1 MRKVIVS
8 REVATTDATTSKG
21 YIMKGNKGDFMLA
34 KDTEGRFIWVR
45 LNPPKIT
52 KVFNAYDTLQE
63 ALETKVDDGYEV
75 LEINEDD
82 IEINYN
88 F

>member
-8 REVATTDATTSKG
+8 REVTTQDATASKG
-21 YIMKGNKGDFMLA
+21 YIMKGDKGDFMLA
-34 KDTEGRFIWVR
+34 RDAEGRFIWVR
-45 LNPPKIT
+45 LNPPKVT
-52 KVFNAYDTLQE
+52 KVFNAYNTLQE
-63 ALETKVDDGYEV
+63 ALEAKVDDGYEV
-75 LEINEDD
+75 LEIDEDD

>member
-8 REVATTDATTSKG
+8 REVTTEDATLSKG
-21 YIMKGNKGDFMLA
+21 YIMKGDKGDFMLSR
-34 KDTEGRFIWVR
+34 DTEGRFIWVR

-63 ALETKVDDGYEV
+63 ALEAKVDDGYEV
-75 LEINEDD
+75 LEIDEDD

>member
-8 REVATTDATTSKG
+8 REVTTKDATVSKC

-34 KDTEGRFIWVR
+34 RDTEGRFIWVR

-63 ALETKVDDGYEV
+63 ALEAKVEDGYEV
-75 LEINEDD
+75 LEIDEDD
-82 IEINYN
+82 IKIEYD

>member
-1 MRKVIVS
+1 MRKVIIS
-8 REVATTDATTSKG
+8 REVTTNDATLSKG
-21 YIMKGNKGDFMLA
+21 YIMRGNKGDYMLA

-45 LNPPKIT
+45 LNQPKIT
-52 KVFNAYDTLQE
+52 NVYNAYDTLRE
-63 ALETKVDDGYEV
+63 ALEAKVDEGYEV
-75 LEINEDD
+75 LEIDEDD

>member
-1 MRKVIVS
+1 MRKVIIS
-8 REVATTDATTSKG
+8 REVTTKDATTSKG

-34 KDTEGRFIWVR
+34 RDTEGRFIWVR

-52 KVFNAYDTLQE
+52 KIFNAYDTLQE
-63 ALETKVDDGYEV
+63 ALEAKVDDGYEV
-75 LEINEDD
+75 LEIDEDD

>member
-1 MRKVIVS
+1 MKKVIISKEVTTEDARVS
-8 REVATTDATTSKG
+8 NG

-34 KDTEGRFIWVR
+34 RDTEGRFIWVR

-63 ALETKVDDGYEV
+63 ALEAKVNDNYEV
-75 LEINEDD
+75 LEIDEDD

>member
-8 REVATTDATTSKG
+8 REVTTKEATVSKG
-21 YIMKGNKGDFMLA
+21 YIMKGNKGDFILA
-34 KDTEGRFIWVR
+34 RDTEGRFIWVR

-63 ALETKVDDGYEV
+63 ALEAKVDYGYEV
-75 LEINEDD
+75 LEIDEND

>member
-8 REVATTDATTSKG
+8 REVTTQDATVSKG

-34 KDTEGRFIWVR
+34 KDTEGKFIWVR

-52 KVFNAYDTLQE
+52 KIFNAYDTLQE
-63 ALETKVDDGYEV
+63 ALEAKVDKGYEV
-75 LEINEDD
+75 LEIDEDD

>member
-8 REVATTDATTSKG
+8 REVTTQDATVSKG
-21 YIMKGNKGDFMLA
+21 YIMKGKKGDFMLA
-34 KDTEGRFIWVR
+34 KDTEGKFIWVR

-52 KVFNAYDTLQE
+52 KIFNSYDTLQE
-63 ALETKVDDGYEV
+63 ALEAKVNDGYEV
-75 LEINEDD
+75 LEIDEED

>member
-8 REVATTDATTSKG
+8 REVTTQDATASKG
-21 YIMKGNKGDFMLA
+21 YIMKGKKGDFMLA
-34 KDTEGRFIWVR
+34 KDTEGKFIWVR

-52 KVFNAYDTLQE
+52 KIFNAYDTLQE
-63 ALETKVDDGYEV
+63 ALEAKVNDDYEV
-75 LEINEDD
+75 LEIDEDD

>member
-8 REVATTDATTSKG
+8 REVTTKDATTSKG

-34 KDTEGRFIWVR
+34 KDTEGKFIWVR

-52 KVFNAYDTLQE
+52 KIFNAYDTLQE
-63 ALETKVDDGYEV
+63 ALEAKVNDGYEV
-75 LEINEDD
+75 LEIDEDD
-82 IEINYN
+82 IKIEYN

>member
-8 REVATTDATTSKG
+8 REVSTKDATLSKG

-34 KDTEGRFIWVR
+34 RDTEGRFIWVR

-52 KVFNAYDTLQE
+52 KVFNAYGTLQE
-63 ALETKVDDGYEV
+63 ALEAKVDDGYEV
-75 LEINEDD
+75 LEIDEDD
-82 IEINYN
+82 IKIEYD

>member
-1 MRKVIVS
+1 MRKVIIS
-8 REVATTDATTSKG
+8 REVTTEDAKLSKG
-21 YIMKGNKGDFMLA
+21 YIMKGKKGDFMLA
-34 KDTEGRFIWVR
+34 RDTEGRFIWIR

-63 ALETKVDDGYEV
+63 ALEAKVEDGYEV
-75 LEINEDD
+75 LEIDEDD
-82 IEINYN
+82 IKIEYD

>member
-1 MRKVIVS
+1 MRKVVVS
-8 REVATTDATTSKG
+8 REVSTKDATLSKG
-21 YIMKGNKGDFMLA
+21 YIMKGNKGDFILA
-34 KDTEGRFIWVR
+34 RDTEGRFIWVR

-63 ALETKVDDGYEV
+63 ALEAKVDDGYEV
-75 LEINEDD
+75 LEIDEDD
-82 IEINYN
+82 IKIEYN

>member
-8 REVATTDATTSKG
+8 REVTAQDATVSKG

-34 KDTEGRFIWVR
+34 RDTEGRFIWVR

-52 KVFNAYDTLQE
+52 KIFNAYDTLQE
-63 ALETKVDDGYEV
+63 ALEDKVNDGYEV
-75 LEINEDD
+75 LEIDEDD

>member
-8 REVATTDATTSKG
+8 REVTIQDATVSKG
-21 YIMKGNKGDFMLA
+21 YIMKCKKGDFMLA
-34 KDTEGRFIWVR
+34 KDTEGKFIWVR

-52 KVFNAYDTLQE
+52 KIFNAYDTLQE
-63 ALETKVDDGYEV
+63 ALEAKVDDGYEV
-75 LEINEDD
+75 LEIDEDD

>member
-8 REVATTDATTSKG
+8 REVTTQDATVSKG
-21 YIMKGNKGDFMLA
+21 YIMKGRKGDFMLA
-34 KDTEGRFIWVR
+34 KDTEGKFIWVR
-45 LNPPKIT
+45 LNPPKVT
-52 KVFNAYDTLQE
+52 KVFNAYNTLQE
-63 ALETKVDDGYEV
+63 ALEAKVDDGYEV
-75 LEINEDD
+75 LEIDEED

>member
-8 REVATTDATTSKG
+8 REVATKDATVSKG

-34 KDTEGRFIWVR
+34 RDTEGKFIWVR

-52 KVFNAYDTLQE
+52 KIFHAYDTLQE
-63 ALETKVDDGYEV
+63 ALEAKVDDGYEV
-75 LEINEDD
+75 LEIDEDD

>member
-1 MRKVIVS
+1 MKKVIIS
-8 REVATTDATTSKG
+8 REVTTEDATVSKG

-34 KDTEGRFIWVR
+34 RDTEGRFIWVR
-45 LNPPKIT
+45 LNPSKIT
-52 KVFNAYDTLQE
+52 KVFNAYNALQE
-63 ALETKVDDGYEV
+63 ALEAKVDDGYEV
-75 LEINEDD
+75 LEIEEDD

>member
-8 REVATTDATTSKG
+8 SEVTTKDATVSKG

-34 KDTEGRFIWVR
+34 RDTEGRFIWVR

-52 KVFNAYDTLQE
+52 KVFNTYDTLQE
-63 ALETKVDDGYEV
+63 ALEAKIEDGYEV
-75 LEINEDD
+75 LEIDEDD
-82 IEINYN
+82 IKIEYD

>member
-8 REVATTDATTSKG
+8 REVTTENATVSKG
-21 YIMKGNKGDFMLA
+21 YIMKGKKGDFMLA
-34 KDTEGRFIWVR
+34 KDTEGKFIWVR

-52 KVFNAYDTLQE
+52 KIFNAYDTLQE
-63 ALETKVDDGYEV
+63 ALEAKVNDGYEV
-75 LEINEDD
+75 LEIDEND

>member
-8 REVATTDATTSKG
+8 REVTTKDATVSKG
-21 YIMKGNKGDFMLA
+21 YIMKGSKGDFMLA
-34 KDTEGRFIWVR
+34 RDTEGRFIWVR

-63 ALETKVDDGYEV
+63 ALEAKINDGYEI
-75 LEINEDD
+75 LEIDEDD
-82 IEINYN
+82 IKIEYD

>member
-8 REVATTDATTSKG
+8 REVTTKDATVSKG

-34 KDTEGRFIWVR
+34 RDTEGRFIWVR

-63 ALETKVDDGYEV
+63 ALEAKVEDGYEV
-75 LEINEDD
+75 LEIDEDD

>member
-8 REVATTDATTSKG
+8 REVTTKDATLSKG

-34 KDTEGRFIWVR
+34 RDTEGRFIWVR
-45 LNPPKIT
+45 LNPPKVT

-63 ALETKVDDGYEV
+63 ALEAKIDDGYEV
-75 LEINEDD
+75 LEIDEDD
-82 IEINYN
+82 IKNEYVS
-88 F
+88 

>member
-8 REVATTDATTSKG
+8 REVTTQDATEFKG
-21 YIMKGNKGDFMLA
+21 YIMKGKKGDFMLA
-34 KDTEGRFIWVR
+34 KDTEGKFIWVR

-52 KVFNAYDTLQE
+52 KIFNAYDTLQE
-63 ALETKVDDGYEV
+63 ALEAKVNDGYEV
-75 LEINEDD
+75 LEIDEDD

>member
-8 REVATTDATTSKG
+8 REVTTQDATVSKG

-34 KDTEGRFIWVR
+34 RDTEGRFIWVR

-52 KVFNAYDTLQE
+52 KVFSAYDTLQE
-63 ALETKVDDGYEV
+63 ALEVKVEDGYEV
-75 LEINEDD
+75 LEIDEDD

>member
-1 MRKVIVS
+1 MLKVVIKKERYLDEIS
-8 REVATTDATTSKG
+8 RQNG
-21 YIMKGNKGDFMLA
+21 YLMVGCEGKFISARTPENK
-34 KDTEGRFIWVR
+34 FIWVR

-63 ALETKVDDGYEV
+63 ALEAKVEGGYEV
-75 LEINEDD
+75 LEIDEDD

>member
-8 REVATTDATTSKG
+8 REVTTKDATLSKG
-21 YIMKGNKGDFMLA
+21 YLMKGDKGDFMLA
-34 KDTEGRFIWVR
+34 RDAEGRFIWVR
-45 LNPPKIT
+45 LNPPKVT
-52 KVFNAYDTLQE
+52 KVFHAYDTLQE
-63 ALETKVDDGYEV
+63 ALEAKVDDGYEV
-75 LEINEDD
+75 LEIDEDD

>member
-8 REVATTDATTSKG
+8 REVTTQDATVSKG

-34 KDTEGRFIWVR
+34 KDTEGKFIWVR

-63 ALETKVDDGYEV
+63 ALEAKVNDGYEV
-75 LEINEDD
+75 LEIGEDD

>member
-1 MRKVIVS
+1 MKKVIIS
-8 REVATTDATTSKG
+8 REVTTTDATTSKG
-21 YIMKGNKGDFMLA
+21 YIMKGIQGDFMLA
-34 KDTEGRFIWVR
+34 RDAEDRFIWVR

-63 ALETKVDDGYEV
+63 ALEAKIDDGYEV
-75 LEINEDD
+75 LEINEGD

>member
-8 REVATTDATTSKG
+8 KEVATKDATVSKG

-34 KDTEGRFIWVR
+34 RDTEDRFIWVR

-52 KVFNAYDTLQE
+52 KVFNAQDTLQE
-63 ALETKVDDGYEV
+63 ALEAKVGDGYEV
-75 LEINEDD
+75 LEIDEDD
-82 IEINYN
+82 IEIGYN

>member
-1 MRKVIVS
+1 MKKVIIS
-8 REVATTDATTSKG
+8 REVTTTDATTSKG

-34 KDTEGRFIWVR
+34 RDTEGRFIWVR

-63 ALETKVDDGYEV
+63 ALEAKVNDGYEV
-75 LEINEDD
+75 LEIDKDD